1 MAAGGHFPPR
11 LQPRTGGTVPSLPPV
26 IDIRDDLN
34 RAERETGP
42 DADAEFETVR
52 DRLDAFENR
61 DAAAREGVLDEIDN
75 QLLRLE
81 ERLDG
86 EASRRIAAARNRI
99 HVYRDSLDRT
109 AADLSIVET
118 TARDRAEREASDEDR
133 EEKLL
138 PVGDVTITL
147 TVANS
152 GDDREVVPVVTIYD
166 EDGDDLG
173 TTRGPAVPLEAGA
186 QRRIELDVDVPSRA
200 SYYAAAVEAVDS
212 DRGQD
217 PDESGTDAVT

>member
-1 MAAGGHFPPR
+1 M
-11 LQPRTGGTVPSLPPV
+11 PSLPPV

-52 DRLDAFENR
+52 DRLDAFERR
-61 DAAAREGVLDEIDN
+61 DRADREGVLDEIDN

-86 EASRRIAAARNRI
+86 EAARRIATARNRI

-109 AADLSIVET
+109 AADLAVVET

-133 EEKLL
+133 ADELL
-138 PVGDVTITL
+138 PVGDVTIAV
-147 TVANS
+147 TVANG

-166 EDGDDLG
+166 DDGEDLG
-173 TTRGPAVPLEAGA
+173 TTSGPAVPIQAGE

-200 SYYAAAVEAVDS
+200 SYYATRVEAVDPE
-212 DRGQD
+212 RGQD
-217 PDESGTDAVT
+217 PDESGTDAVS